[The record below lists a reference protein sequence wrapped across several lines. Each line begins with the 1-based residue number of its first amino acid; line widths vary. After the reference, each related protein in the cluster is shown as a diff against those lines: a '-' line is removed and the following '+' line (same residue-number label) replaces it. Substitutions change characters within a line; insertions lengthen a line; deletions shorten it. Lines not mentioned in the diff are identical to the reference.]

1 MVSYTWHCQE
11 SLHSRAQ
18 NFKHEQKWGGENDN
32 SQYRVQRSLQLPA
45 TISQYVIYYL
55 QLSV

>member
-1 MVSYTWHCQE
+1 IVSYTWHCQE

-18 NFKHEQKWGGENDN
+18 DFKHEQKWGGEKDD
-32 SQYRVQRSLQLPA
+32 SQHRVQRDLQLPA